1 MGGAVPSPALG
12 EFSVPGQGG
21 AIIERPPSLTLAYPA
36 GVALLSGYRAEPG
49 LPQPAGLQEALA
61 HHHVGQALPRARLH
75 NSL

>member
-21 AIIERPPSLTLAYPA
+21 AITDRPPSLTLAYPA
-36 GVALLSGYRAEPG
+36 GVALLSGYRA
-49 LPQPAGLQEALA
+49 